1 MPLPPYPRPGKA
13 RAMPVNHTYG
23 HGGALAYLAA
33 YDVHAAKVFGRTEE
47 RTSIVP
53 FMTLAT
59 QVMSRSG

>member
-1 MPLPPYPRPGKA
+1 
-13 RAMPVNHTYG
+13 MPVNHTYG